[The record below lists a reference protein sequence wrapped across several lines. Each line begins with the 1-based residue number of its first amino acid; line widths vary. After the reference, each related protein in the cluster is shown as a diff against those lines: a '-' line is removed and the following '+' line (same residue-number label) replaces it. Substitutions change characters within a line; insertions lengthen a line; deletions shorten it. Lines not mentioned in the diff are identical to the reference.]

1 MKKTIVHGEAF
12 IHESKIPEGASKV
25 KINGDYKIIAPSE
38 TTGNHHVVEI
48 TEDVEFYEKDGVLYF
63 RNESPTSVR
72 CVIADRH
79 DAIEIPCG
87 EWEIGIAQEY
97 DPFEARSIRVAD

>member
-12 IHESKIPEGASKV
+12 IHESKIPEGAV
-25 KINGDYKIIAPSE
+25 KINVKGKYHIIAPSE
-38 TTGNHHVVEI
+38 TTGNHHVVDI

-63 RNESPTSVR
+63 INESPTSVR
-72 CVIADRH
+72 CAIADRH

-97 DPFEARSIRVAD
+97 DPFEARSRNVAD